1 MADSTHSVVAL
12 IGGGGHALVVA
23 EAARSAGWTVRGFYD
38 DDPNAVLGLR
48 GGVTRLGGLT
58 DIPPGQHLVM
68 AIGGIALRRR
78 VLESHQPLLAAAP
91 VIISSRAYVSP
102 SAKLDAGT
110 VVMPGAVVH
119 SLAKVHAHA
128 IINTGAIIEHECVIG
143 ENTHVAPGSAL
154 GGNVLVDRDTLLGI
168 GCRVLPG
175 LKVGRGCVVGGGAV
189 VIRDVADGEQVVGVP
204 ARGKA
209 E

>member
-1 MADSTHSVVAL
+1 MAL

-23 EAARSAGWTVRGFYD
+23 EAASSAGWTLQGFYD

-48 GGVTRLGGLT
+48 GGLPRLGGLGGLA
-58 DIPPGQHLVM
+58 DIRPGQHLVM
-68 AIGGIALRRR
+68 AIGGLALRRR
-78 VLESHQPLLAAAP
+78 VLESHQALLAAAP
-91 VIISSRAYVSP
+91 VIVSARAYVSP
-102 SAKLDAGT
+102 SATLDAGT

-175 LKVGRGCVVGGGAV
+175 LKIGRGCVVGGGAV